1 MAKMAGFVVMV
12 AATVM
17 MLTRVSADPDMLQDI
32 CVADL
37 TSRILSLSLS
47 LFDKDFIKMFERILL
62 NIDEMCGR
70 KVHKS

>member
-47 LFDKDFIKMFERILL
+47 LFDKDFIKIF
-62 NIDEMCGR
+62 
-70 KVHKS
+70 